1 MATPRFFEKHRAIV
15 ERPAMEYE
23 CNAVRMPKV
32 PSHRINKLTHG
43 IAPKT
48 FKPLIPTKEMPNRSV
63 KILKNFGNEARSNN
77 RPTLGSTNIVAKCAN
92 AYAALI
98 WVRDRDK
105 SRQRSFKNGL
115 KAAVRPSPLNPS
127 NSVTTSKTDQAIFH
141 KPLRSVCG

>member
-1 MATPRFFEKHRAIV
+1 MRI
-15 ERPAMEYE
+15 
-23 CNAVRMPKV
+23 PKV
-32 PSHRINKLTHG
+32 PSHRINKLTQD
-43 IAPKT
+43 IVSNIR
-48 FKPLIPTKEMPNRSV
+48 KPLMPTKEIPNRSV
-63 KILKNFGNEARSNN
+63 KILKNFGNEARSNS

-98 WVRDRDK
+98 WVLDKDK

-115 KAAVRPSPLNPS
+115 NAAVRPSPLNPS